1 MLDGVEKVERLHPYV
16 VHGSRAITK
25 RFKQRAA
32 SRERPT
38 APINEIAERWINRY
52 DQRRVRALSDLK
64 RAVEDTPMAK
74 PEFVYTSYIHT
85 TPQRLCQTLIDP
97 AFTQRYRGMTFE
109 PDWNVGSTTTLLH
122 DGATIA
128 DPAQIVLESEPYRR
142 LAYTWHTI
150 TPEWAEAH
158 GFSDEFLARVAS
170 EPRSK
175 VTFTSSRS
183 GNWPS
188 CRSYTTTSNLG
199 ALRSRRSHEAGQ

>member
-1 MLDGVEKVERLHPYV
+1 
-16 VHGSRAITK
+16 
-25 RFKQRAA
+25 
-32 SRERPT
+32 
-38 APINEIAERWINRY
+38 
-52 DQRRVRALSDLK
+52 
-64 RAVEDTPMAK
+64 MAK

-188 CRSYTTTSNLG
+188 CRSYTTTSTLG
-199 ALRSRRSHEAGQ
+199 ALCSRASHEVGQ